1 MKRMKNMPM
10 GLISVLAMVLMLA
23 FNSCKESE
31 NVITPVFPE
40 LKETSGQPGDTLEI
54 AFNANLDWSILSSKG
69 WCKFVNGEF
78 AEATSSGKAGEQS
91 LKVAISDADWNYQT
105 NDEAELKLTMMDMS
119 QVIYKITRA
128 KKEYQNLTIT
138 DEAGNVYNAQNR
150 LTIKGSG
157 LRDVMADSVYTVV
170 KASADMQVGI
180 MSCPDWLYVQNMGDG
195 VFGFIFDKGKQTV
208 HGKDPIF
215 SFDGEENDKIV
226 FATKDYIEGNV
237 ETDKIR
243 MVEVPVDYEG
253 LKDNYVEF
261 EDNYEGGR
269 YPTELYVSI
278 DGSSFA
284 SKIMNGMTGQMEI
297 GESFYGPLKT
307 NITARNNE
315 YHVFIVSQSKEVAPN
330 RYEYSTYDFEKNV
343 DWITTDISETSISLY
358 TTRLVDE
365 NRGALVLVFSKD
377 HWNAIQSDSIS
388 KYGSLEQAL
397 MYKEL
402 VYKPDLGYDENG
414 DPIPVPEEDCIYTMS
429 LKGDYTGNVWVN
441 LFQEKEEE
449 KQEGVTFD
457 AYYYIKGEDDETFMT
472 FEEVVN
478 AEMGVNPTII
488 NISGTTEAENEYGIS
503 NVWKI
508 TCPKSMLANTNNCV
522 AIQTNGLG
530 ANQQLGAMWTPQG
543 VNFSNVNKDKNKLLT
558 IIAPEYEGTIEL
570 IVSDSAGIFYA
581 YLIIEVTAQ

>member
-1 MKRMKNMPM
+1 MKNMPM
-10 GLISVLAMVLMLA
+10 RLIGALALVLMVV
-23 FNSCKESE
+23 FNSCKEDDG
-31 NVITPVFPE
+31 VITPVFPE

-78 AEATSSGKAGEQS
+78 PEITASGKAGEQS
-91 LKVAISDADWNYQT
+91 LKVAISNTDWNYQT

-119 QVIYKITRA
+119 QVIYKVTRA

-157 LRDVMADSVYTVV
+157 LRDVVADSVYTIV
-170 KASADMQVGI
+170 KASADMQVGLI
-180 MSCPDWLYVQNMGDG
+180 SYPNWLYAQNMGDG
-195 VFGFIFDKGKQTV
+195 VFRFIFDKGKQDI

-226 FATKDYIEGNV
+226 FATKDYIDGNV

-269 YPTELYVSI
+269 YPTELFVSI

-284 SKIMNGMTGQMEI
+284 SKIMNGMTGQMEK
-297 GESFYGPLKT
+297 GESFYGPLET

-343 DWITTDISETSISLY
+343 DWIEPGILGTSLDLY
-358 TTRLVDE
+358 IHGLGDE
-365 NRGALVLVFSKD
+365 NRGALVLVF
-377 HWNAIQSDSIS
+377 
-388 KYGSLEQAL
+388 
-397 MYKEL
+397 
-402 VYKPDLGYDENG
+402 
-414 DPIPVPEEDCIYTMS
+414 
-429 LKGDYTGNVWVN
+429 
-441 LFQEKEEE
+441 
-449 KQEGVTFD
+449 
-457 AYYYIKGEDDETFMT
+457 
-472 FEEVVN
+472 
-478 AEMGVNPTII
+478 
-488 NISGTTEAENEYGIS
+488 
-503 NVWKI
+503 
-508 TCPKSMLANTNNCV
+508 
-522 AIQTNGLG
+522 
-530 ANQQLGAMWTPQG
+530 
-543 VNFSNVNKDKNKLLT
+543 
-558 IIAPEYEGTIEL
+558 
-570 IVSDSAGIFYA
+570 
-581 YLIIEVTAQ
+581 

>member
-1 MKRMKNMPM
+1 MKNMPM
-10 GLISVLAMVLMLA
+10 RLIGALALVLMVV
-23 FNSCKESE
+23 FNSCKEDDG
-31 NVITPVFPE
+31 VITPVFPE

-78 AEATSSGKAGEQS
+78 PEITASGKAGEQS

-119 QVIYKITRA
+119 QVIYKVTRA

-157 LRDVMADSVYTVV
+157 LRDVVADSVYTIV
-170 KASADMQVGI
+170 KASADMQVGLI
-180 MSCPDWLYVQNMGDG
+180 SYPNWLYAQNMGDG
-195 VFGFIFDKGKQTV
+195 VFRFIFDKGKQSV

-226 FATKDYIEGNV
+226 FATKDYIDGKV

-278 DGSSFA
+278 DGLSFA
-284 SKIMNGMTGQMEI
+284 SKIMNGMTGQMEK
-297 GESFYGPLKT
+297 GESFYGPLET

-343 DWITTDISETSISLY
+343 DWIEPGILGTSLDLY
-358 TTRLVDE
+358 IHGLGDE

-377 HWNAIQSDSIS
+377 HWDAIQSDSIS

-402 VYKPDLGYDENG
+402 IYKPDLGNDENG
-414 DPIPVPEEDCIYTMS
+414 DPIPVPDEQCIYTMS

-441 LFQEKEEE
+441 LFQEKEQTET
-449 KQEGVTFD
+449 EGLNFE
-457 AYYYIKGEDDETFMT
+457 AYGYRNFGDEPMFMT
-472 FEEVVN
+472 FEEII
-478 AEMGVNPTII
+478 GQGGGINPTIT
-488 NISGTTEAENEYGIS
+488 NISGTDEAANEFGIS

-508 TCPKSMLANTNNCV
+508 TCPNMMLADENTCL
-522 AIQTNGLG
+522 AIQTNGLVEG
-530 ANQQLGAMWTPQG
+530 QRLGAMETPAG
-543 VNFSNVNKDKNKLLT
+543 VTFGSVEKEGKQLFT
-558 IIAPEYEGTIEL
+558 VIAPEYKGTIGL
-570 IVSDSAGIFYA
+570 IVGDDAGLFYA

>member
-1 MKRMKNMPM
+1 MKNMPM
-10 GLISVLAMVLMLA
+10 RLIGALALVLMVV
-23 FNSCKESE
+23 FNSCKEDDG
-31 NVITPVFPE
+31 VITPVFPE

-78 AEATSSGKAGEQS
+78 PEITASGKAGEQS
-91 LKVAISDADWNYQT
+91 LKVAISNTDWNYQT

-119 QVIYKITRA
+119 QVIYKVTRA

-157 LRDVMADSVYTVV
+157 LRDVVADSVYTIV
-170 KASADMQVGI
+170 KASADMQVGLI
-180 MSCPDWLYVQNMGDG
+180 SYPNWLYAQNMGDG
-195 VFGFIFDKGKQTV
+195 VFRFIFDKGKQDI

-226 FATKDYIEGNV
+226 FATKDYIDGNV

-284 SKIMNGMTGQMEI
+284 SKIMNGMTGQMEK
-297 GESFYGPLKT
+297 GESFYGPLET

-343 DWITTDISETSISLY
+343 DWIEPGILGTSLDLY
-358 TTRLVDE
+358 IHGLGDE

-377 HWNAIQSDSIS
+377 HWDAIQSDSIS

-402 VYKPDLGYDENG
+402 IYKPDLGNDENG
-414 DPIPVPEEDCIYTMS
+414 DPIPVPDEQCIYTMS

-441 LFQEKEEE
+441 LFQEKEQTET
-449 KQEGVTFD
+449 EGLNFE
-457 AYYYIKGEDDETFMT
+457 AYGYMNFGDEPMFMT
-472 FEEVVN
+472 FEEII
-478 AEMGVNPTII
+478 GQGIGINPTIT
-488 NISGTTEAENEYGIS
+488 NISGTDEAANEFGIS

-508 TCPKSMLANTNNCV
+508 TCPNKMLVDENTCL
-522 AIQTNGLG
+522 AIQTNGLVEG
-530 ANQQLGAMWTPQG
+530 QQLGAMETPEG
-543 VNFSNVNKDKNKLLT
+543 VTFGSVEKDGKQLFTVK
-558 IIAPEYEGTIEL
+558 APEYQGTIGL
-570 IVSDSAGIFYA
+570 IVVDSAGKFYA

>member
-1 MKRMKNMPM
+1 MKNMPM
-10 GLISVLAMVLMLA
+10 RLIGALALVLMVV
-23 FNSCKESE
+23 FNSCKEDDG
-31 NVITPVFPE
+31 VITPVFPE

-78 AEATSSGKAGEQS
+78 PEITASGKAGEQS
-91 LKVAISDADWNYQT
+91 LKVAISNTDWNYQT

-119 QVIYKITRA
+119 QVIYKVTRA

-157 LRDVMADSVYTVV
+157 LRDVVADSVYTIV
-170 KASADMQVGI
+170 KASADMQVGLI
-180 MSCPDWLYVQNMGDG
+180 SYPNWLYAQNMGDG
-195 VFGFIFDKGKQTV
+195 VFRFIFDKGKQDI

-226 FATKDYIEGNV
+226 FATKDYIDGNV

-284 SKIMNGMTGQMEI
+284 SKIMNGMTGQMEK
-297 GESFYGPLKT
+297 GESFYGPLET

-343 DWITTDISETSISLY
+343 DWIEPGILGTSLDLY
-358 TTRLVDE
+358 IHGLGDE

-377 HWNAIQSDSIS
+377 HWDAIQSDSIS

-402 VYKPDLGYDENG
+402 IYKPDLGNDENG
-414 DPIPVPEEDCIYTMS
+414 DPIPVPDEQCIYTMS

-441 LFQEKEEE
+441 LFQEKEQTET
-449 KQEGVTFD
+449 EGLNFE
-457 AYYYIKGEDDETFMT
+457 AYGYMNLGDEPMFMT
-472 FEEVVN
+472 FEEII
-478 AEMGVNPTII
+478 GQGIGIKPTIT
-488 NISGTTEAENEYGIS
+488 NISGTDEAANEFGIS

-508 TCPKSMLANTNNCV
+508 TCPNMMLVDENTCL
-522 AIQTNGLG
+522 AIQTNGLVEG
-530 ANQQLGAMWTPQG
+530 QQLGAMETPEG
-543 VNFSNVNKDKNKLLT
+543 VTFGSVEKDGKQLFTVK
-558 IIAPEYEGTIEL
+558 APEYQGTIGL
-570 IVSDSAGIFYA
+570 IVGDSAGKFYA